1 MNQAEESGLA
11 SKLLA
16 GVVRDRPDAAAARRE
31 LARVAAWSMLEEPP
45 DHAPYGWS
53 HCLTMP
59 QAVLGLAGRGTSPRT
74 AVAVA
79 ATHVVG
85 FRAALGSRALDGG
98 WTPARPATTD
108 LAEAIAAGPEEAA
121 ATAWHTP
128 DEHVDDVVTGLATR
142 AALHHD
148 AHLVKYT
155 LACLDAA
162 AYDPDQRRLHLA
174 AAASLS
180 GWWAAQPSDGFFG

>member
-1 MNQAEESGLA
+1 MLQESA
-11 SKLLA
+11 
-16 GVVRDRPDAAAARRE
+16 
-31 LARVAAWSMLEEPP
+31 

-59 QAVLGLAGRGTSPRT
+59 QAVTGIADPSDDDAART

-85 FRAALGSRALDGG
+85 FRAALGSVPISPRI
-98 WTPARPATTD
+98 TPEPTPTRRFRD
-108 LAEAIAAGPEEAA
+108 AIETSRDDAAGWVWHAARERLPEVRTE
-121 ATAWHTP
+121 
-128 DEHVDDVVTGLATR
+128 LATR

-155 LACLDAA
+155 LACFDAA
-162 AYDPDQRRLHLA
+162 GADRDHERLYLA
-174 AAASLS
+174 AAAALA
-180 GWWAAQPSDGFFG
+180 GFWAAQAAPADEADPVRPPDQVAADARG